1 MMMCAL
7 GLLDCHSRP
16 ASENALTV
24 SKNGSLRFHY
34 RSCASGKSSICLE
47 NQASGDGQRKPALC
61 WEAVSLACCF
71 EQLAVATPCMGLSQ
85 YVACVRGLTCK
96 HWCRYAEELRFRK
109 EIAVEEDEEIGE
121 KLEEPSIRR

>member
-1 MMMCAL
+1 
-7 GLLDCHSRP
+7 
-16 ASENALTV
+16 
-24 SKNGSLRFHY
+24 
-34 RSCASGKSSICLE
+34 
-47 NQASGDGQRKPALC
+47 
-61 WEAVSLACCF
+61 
-71 EQLAVATPCMGLSQ
+71 MGLSQ